1 MTTSLNYCSVWGE
14 KNMNTF
20 IQQAY
25 IKLIKKLY
33 FLLQINYVIL
43 NFLFINDSWKKIYH
57 GFHKNLK
64 RDNFPVF
71 KIDKYFD
78 KVDKVIKIDK
88 EKLFLEHQIST
99 LEWFMKDRVT
109 LKTLILIAIIFHNN
123 AVFFIRLFIWKT
135 HKKVLKSYSN
145 LLHSLTDIAVTWPS
159 DASKK
164 CSVYFVRNSY
174 KISIIYIYIYIYIYN
189 LLLLQ
194 YLLRYRTYLRVDFL
208 QKCEPHDSV
217 MFWKQANKH
226 KLFILWQMG
235 EGNLFEEVL
244 SIQFHKNKINK
255 QIKLRWILL
264 TVNSSYSCCNAHIQ
278 LIF

>member
-43 NFLFINDSWKKIYH
+43 NFLFINDSWKKRYH

-88 EKLFLEHQIST
+88 EKLFVEHQIST

-123 AVFFIRLFIWKT
+123 AVFFIRIMQT
-135 HKKVLKSYSN
+135 IYLKN
-145 LLHSLTDIAVTWPS
+145 TQKNHILICCIPSLTLLSHDQVT
-159 DASKK
+159 
-164 CSVYFVRNSY
+164 
-174 KISIIYIYIYIYIYN
+174 
-189 LLLLQ
+189 
-194 YLLRYRTYLRVDFL
+194 L
-208 QKCEPHDSV
+208 QKSV
-217 MFWKQANKH
+217 Q
-226 KLFILWQMG
+226 FIL
-235 EGNLFEEVL
+235 
-244 SIQFHKNKINK
+244 
-255 QIKLRWILL
+255 
-264 TVNSSYSCCNAHIQ
+264 
-278 LIF
+278 